1 MEYLVFWK
9 IGLGLVGALSA
20 AIYLWSKSGSDTIEK
35 PVETQDGDYVI
46 NKPENVEEISYDNE
60 ITTDAI
66 KDPSGKPK
74 GRPQ

>member
-1 MEYLVFWK
+1 MEYLLFLK

-20 AIYLWSKSGSDTIEK
+20 AIYLWAKNGGSTIEK
-35 PVETQDGDYVI
+35 PSETQDGDYLI
-46 NKPENVEEISYDNE
+46 KKPENEDGINYDSQ